1 MNKPYFDDETVMAF
15 ADGETDAETTAQI
28 EQALEVDDDLV
39 ARVAQFMETS
49 VASKE
54 AMRPLLDEPVPASLE
69 QSVRRMVK
77 AHADAMEQSAKSALP
92 PEPIET
98 GNIVPLRR
106 KAAAPPLSRRLMPLA
121 ASITLAIFA
130 AGSGYLAGVHN
141 GPAGE
146 NPLLLPQAVSAVLD
160 TAASAAEPVSV
171 AGGSLLIKATFRNH
185 LGELCR
191 EFEAIRANEGTLVSV
206 ACHGAEGWETRLA
219 VSEPIDGAGYQP
231 AGASETLDAYLQ
243 SIGATQPLATD
254 KEQSELQGL
263 QKLSGPNQK

>member
-49 VASKE
+49 AASKE
-54 AMRPLLDEPVPASLE
+54 AMRPLLDAPVPASLE

-77 AHADAMEQSAKSALP
+77 AHADAMEAEAKSALP
-92 PEPIET
+92 PEPVET
-98 GNIVPLRR
+98 GNIVPLHR
-106 KAAAPPLSRRLMPLA
+106 KVAPPPLSRRLMPLA
-121 ASITLAIFA
+121 ASITLAILA
-130 AGSGYLAGVHN
+130 AGSGYMAGVYN

-146 NPLLLPQAVSAVLD
+146 NTLLPQAVSAVLD
-160 TAASAAEPVSV
+160 TATSTAEPVSV
-171 AGGSLLIKATFRNH
+171 AGGSLVIKATFRNH
-185 LGELCR
+185 QGELCR
-191 EFEAIRANEGTLVSV
+191 EFEATRTNEGKLVSV
-206 ACHGAEGWETRLA
+206 ACHGAAGWETRLA
-219 VSEPIDGAGYQP
+219 VSESIDGAGYQP

-243 SIGATQPLATD
+243 SIGATQPLSTD

-263 QKLSGPNQK
+263 KKLGSSSQK